1 MELELRFMKM
11 AIFMKDSGKGIK
23 NEDLEGL
30 YGQTEIIMMESLRM
44 IENLDLDQ
52 NSALTDM
59 SKRDIGMEINEMKR
73 AITFEIKR
81 LLVILHNLHQTQRV

>member
-1 MELELRFMKM
+1 MELELWFMKM
-11 AIFMKDSGKGIK
+11 AIFMKDSGKVIK

-59 SKRDIGMEINEMKR
+59 SKRDIGMEINETKR

-81 LLVILHNLHQTQRV
+81 LRVILHNLHPTQRV